1 MFSFD
6 FRKTSAWDY
15 QRHLLRPWHTVTVTL
30 HLDHDYVPCGP
41 RLRWFWAI
49 VPFDVDRDYAMWA
62 TITVKHKMRPTSQR
76 NPGPHHNGIS
86 GPHPMESPAHIDR
99 NTHKAQKIERLRLTF
114 PSSRSI
120 FFGEPSEL
128 NQTRFVWMEFSPNL
142 DSRSPRSFRK
152 RSASARCWKP
162 KTRSSAYRTAIT
174 SPCAHCL
181 RHLSNQR
188 SKT

>member
-1 MFSFD
+1 MGNLFSGKMFSFD

-15 QRHLLRPWHTVTVTL
+15 QRHLLRPWPTVTVTL
-30 HLDHDYVPCGP
+30 HLYHDYVPCGP

-99 NTHKAQKIERLRLTF
+99 NTQAAAGVSTKENPRLLYATGSAGPATSSQRQLPTDQDYAVSTREYQTDQSSLKAAPTAAR
-114 PSSRSI
+114 PC
-120 FFGEPSEL
+120 
-128 NQTRFVWMEFSPNL
+128 
-142 DSRSPRSFRK
+142 PRK
-152 RSASARCWKP
+152 TAKP
-162 KTRSSAYRTAIT
+162 TNKTPQIV
-174 SPCAHCL
+174 
-181 RHLSNQR
+181 QG
-188 SKT
+188 

>member
-15 QRHLLRPWHTVTVTL
+15 QRHLLRPWPTVTVTL

-62 TITVKHKMRPTSQR
+62 TITVKQKMRPTSER

-99 NTHKAQKIERLRLTF
+99 NTHGLRILGRNEPLDKKTVVSCRLQVVGWEQARAAAKAQ
-114 PSSRSI
+114 
-120 FFGEPSEL
+120 G
-128 NQTRFVWMEFSPNL
+128 
-142 DSRSPRSFRK
+142 
-152 RSASARCWKP
+152 
-162 KTRSSAYRTAIT
+162 
-174 SPCAHCL
+174 
-181 RHLSNQR
+181 
-188 SKT
+188 

>member
-15 QRHLLRPWHTVTVTL
+15 QRHLLRPWPTVTVTL

-99 NTHKAQKIERLRLTF
+99 NTHNPHSINHFPPENSWHSSYAPLDTLNIWIKSIEGSFDRAETDLRRPLAPLFLNRISHTE
-114 PSSRSI
+114 SI
-120 FFGEPSEL
+120 F
-128 NQTRFVWMEFSPNL
+128 
-142 DSRSPRSFRK
+142 
-152 RSASARCWKP
+152 
-162 KTRSSAYRTAIT
+162 
-174 SPCAHCL
+174 
-181 RHLSNQR
+181 
-188 SKT
+188 

>member
-15 QRHLLRPWHTVTVTL
+15 QRHLLRPWPTVTVTL

-99 NTHKAQKIERLRLTF
+99 NTQEPLIVILRTENGGHVVAYGLIAY
-114 PSSRSI
+114 SI
-120 FFGEPSEL
+120 QL
-128 NQTRFVWMEFSPNL
+128 V
-142 DSRSPRSFRK
+142 
-152 RSASARCWKP
+152 
-162 KTRSSAYRTAIT
+162 
-174 SPCAHCL
+174 
-181 RHLSNQR
+181 
-188 SKT
+188 

>member
-15 QRHLLRPWHTVTVTL
+15 QRHLLRPWPTVTVTL

-99 NTHKAQKIERLRLTF
+99 NTQVAGRQPPHPIKHAV
-114 PSSRSI
+114 RSWRC
-120 FFGEPSEL
+120 
-128 NQTRFVWMEFSPNL
+128 NHATATRAGQ
-142 DSRSPRSFRK
+142 RSDRVG
-152 RSASARCWKP
+152 SARQ
-162 KTRSSAYRTAIT
+162 TSSISFNLAPRQGTGTDRET
-174 SPCAHCL
+174 SSTGLGTIAAKSPSCEPVTLH
-181 RHLSNQR
+181 
-188 SKT
+188 